1 MSKPSPRLVFGALSF
16 FLLSLI
22 LYLSGHAARLAW
34 EYERLVTYA
43 RGIIY
48 PARGFPTPLVTMD
61 EIPTSTMPSPLP
73 SPTVTSI
80 ANSESIPPPFPTPTP
95 TLPTQAFL
103 PSPAWEKQDINNC
116 GPATLAMALR
126 MYGWA
131 GDQFDIAKV
140 IKPERAD
147 RNVNPEEMAYYVNN
161 HAGWLRAEFRVN
173 GSIPLLKRL
182 LAAGFPVII
191 EEVFTFPESYWP
203 NDDHWAAHYLLLTGY
218 DDLKSIFI
226 GQDSYYGADQFIP
239 YDKVKA
245 NWQPFNHVY
254 FLVYRPEQEEAL
266 RAILGE
272 DWDPDVNR
280 QRALEQSQRE
290 AERTPE
296 NAFAWFNYGTNLVYF
311 ERYAEAAR
319 AYDRARQIGLPQR
332 MTRYQFGPFIAYFH
346 SGRLD
351 DLMALTEY
359 TLQRTPNSEEALLW
373 RGWGFYRQGNL
384 QEAIA
389 LWQRAL
395 KARPGYPD
403 ALYALE
409 FVGARK

>member
-1 MSKPSPRLVFGALSF
+1 MPKPSPRLLFSALLF
-16 FLLSLI
+16 FLFSLA

-48 PARGFPTPLVTMD
+48 PARGFPTPLVTAD
-61 EIPTSTMPSPLP
+61 EILASATPSPIP
-73 SPTVTSI
+73 SSTVTSI
-80 ANSESIPPPFPTPTP
+80 ANEEFLPSPSPTPTP
-95 TLPTQAFL
+95 ILPPQVFL

-126 MYGWA
+126 MYGWE
-131 GDQFDIAKV
+131 GDQFDISKV

-182 LAAGFPVII
+182 LATEFPVII

-218 DDLKSIFI
+218 DDPKGIFI
-226 GQDSYYGADQFIP
+226 GQDSYYGADQSIP
-239 YDKVKA
+239 YAKVEA
-245 NWQPFNHVY
+245 NWQPFNRVY
-254 FLVYRPEQEEAL
+254 FLIYRPEQEETL
-266 RAILGE
+266 RSVLGD
-272 DWDPDVNR
+272 DWDPHINR
-280 QRALEQSQRE
+280 QRALEQSQKE
-290 AERTPE
+290 TELYPE

-346 SGRLD
+346 SGHIP
-351 DLMALTEY
+351 DLLALTEY

-373 RGWGFYRQGNL
+373 RGWGLYRQGDL
-384 QEAIA
+384 KGAIT

-395 KARPGYPD
+395 KARAGYPD
-403 ALYALE
+403 ALYALQ
-409 FVGARK
+409 FVGVGE